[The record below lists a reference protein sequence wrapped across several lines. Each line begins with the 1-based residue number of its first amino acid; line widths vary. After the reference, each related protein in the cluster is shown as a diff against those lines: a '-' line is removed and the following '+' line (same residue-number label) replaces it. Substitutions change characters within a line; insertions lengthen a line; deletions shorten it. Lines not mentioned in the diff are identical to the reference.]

1 MVDREEFL
9 GESVAFD
16 LFASPFRLE
25 YAPMIPEDDSRPGP
39 SSRSRERHDP
49 FQALRFRDFR
59 LLAIAHFV
67 GVLGEQMVGVAIG
80 WELYERTGSALAL
93 GMVGLVQVIPVFL
106 FALPAGHVADR
117 FNRKAIVAV
126 TQCVFAVAAMGL
138 VLVSRATGPIWLM
151 YLCLFAIGAARA
163 FRNPAAST
171 LLPHTVPNEAYQN
184 AATWNSGSWQL
195 AVVCGPAL
203 GGFVL
208 GWTGH
213 PFVVYAVDVVASL
226 MYLVLVA
233 AMHVSPRPEQ
243 HEEITLRSFGA
254 GATFIWRTREI
265 LAAITLDMFAVLLGG
280 ATALLPIFARDILF
294 VGPTGLGWLRAAP
307 SIGAMISAFAIA
319 SRPPFRRAGWTL
331 LWAVAGFGAAT
342 IVFGLSRSFGLSLLM
357 LATLGALDQISV
369 VIRGTLLL
377 LRTPD
382 ALRGRV
388 YAVHNMFLGASNE
401 LGEFESGALAAVF
414 GPVIAVVGGGI
425 GTLVVVALT
434 ITLRSRMS
442 PRAIAISATVCFLAY
457 SAAPSYMTTI
467 RDQSNSTQYRVEMW
481 ASGIDMVKDSP
492 VFGIGRGN
500 FRQFTHRLIAHNS
513 AIEIMGETGLVGLF
527 LWSAIGYLTFASL
540 IAWRAHATDPSDRR
554 FSTGL
559 ILALMGYLISSMF
572 VTLEY
577 ITYYALVAVS
587 ASAARGAGFEWQL
600 RPRDVARIV
609 GGIIVWLVALQLFVI
624 RYMS

>member
-1 MVDREEFL
+1 MFLVGLFLLFLMIAPQLWWEPMVGLPVDALMTPLLFVTALGTGRLTSLLRFSMVDKLFL
-9 GESVAFD
+9 GFILWMSLSAAVNGMTDESKWMITYYLKLFVVYKALGALVDGPARARAFIGIFV
-16 LFASPFRLE
+16 LFASILSIEAIQHRLSADHIGWAGQSLGWIDPDARKAGEAGRARWIGIFDGPGVFCVIFTIALPFALQWIGRE
-25 YAPMIPEDDSRPGP
+25 CRTSR
-39 SSRSRERHDP
+39 
-49 FQALRFRDFR
+49 R
-59 LLAIAHFV
+59 LLGV
-67 GVLGEQMVGVAIG
+67 GLSA
-80 WELYERTGSALAL
+80 LLLAATYYTGSR
-93 GMVGLVQVIPVFL
+93 GGL
-106 FALPAGHVADR
+106 
-117 FNRKAIVAV
+117 
-126 TQCVFAVAAMGL
+126 
-138 VLVSRATGPIWLM
+138 
-151 YLCLFAIGAARA
+151 
-163 FRNPAAST
+163 
-171 LLPHTVPNEAYQN
+171 
-184 AATWNSGSWQL
+184 
-195 AVVCGPAL
+195 
-203 GGFVL
+203 
-208 GWTGH
+208 
-213 PFVVYAVDVVASL
+213 
-226 MYLVLVA
+226 
-233 AMHVSPRPEQ
+233 
-243 HEEITLRSFGA
+243 
-254 GATFIWRTREI
+254 
-265 LAAITLDMFAVLLGG
+265 
-280 ATALLPIFARDILF
+280 
-294 VGPTGLGWLRAAP
+294 
-307 SIGAMISAFAIA
+307 IA
-319 SRPPFRRAGWTL
+319 
-331 LWAVAGFGAAT
+331 
-342 IVFGLSRSFGLSLLM
+342 
-357 LATLGALDQISV
+357 
-369 VIRGTLLL
+369 
-377 LRTPD
+377 
-382 ALRGRV
+382 
-388 YAVHNMFLGASNE
+388 
-401 LGEFESGALAAVF
+401 
-414 GPVIAVVGGGI
+414 
-425 GTLVVVALT
+425 TLVVVALT